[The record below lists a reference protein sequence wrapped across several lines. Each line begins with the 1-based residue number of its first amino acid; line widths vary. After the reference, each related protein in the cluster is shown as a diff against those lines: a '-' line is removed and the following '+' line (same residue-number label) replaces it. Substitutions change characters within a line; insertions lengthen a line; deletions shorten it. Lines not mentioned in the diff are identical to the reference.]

1 MQSHLSGKTSLATEL
16 APITVPSSQRLPWV
30 NWGRT
35 VRCVPD
41 YTFYPTSVDD
51 LVSIVGFARAN
62 GKTIRAAAS
71 GHSWSALVSTDEI
84 LVSVRNLNKVSLDL
98 TDEEQPLVVM
108 ECGATVREVND
119 VLEQHGYALPF
130 NVVLESVRLGGLIA
144 TGSHG
149 SGWNHQTLS
158 DLVQAIEIVTADGE
172 LRRFEAGVDD
182 EEVMNAAR
190 LNLGMFGLI
199 YRITL
204 RIDRG
209 YTVRALDRRLGIEE
223 TLANL
228 QDWVPNHE
236 NLDIFWWPFSNRC
249 WVKQWD
255 QVDAPVTG
263 LSRRSLRDRAR
274 ATVEMHVYDRT
285 IRSLKWWPQF
295 TPYACRGI
303 FPFTPSKRDAI
314 VPLADAI
321 HYRRGIELFRLG
333 CVEVAFKVDADFANV
348 KWAMQLVFE
357 QTRAYAARGQYPFNV
372 TMNVRFIKDSNC
384 LLSPAFGAGH
394 TCYIEILS
402 QTNQSEWEVFS
413 ADIAREWLTLPHAL
427 PHWAKEF
434 EHIPNVAEHIRT
446 VMGPNIARF
455 NRVKADLGVDPN
467 HMFVNAML
475 RSIFLD
481 TADVER

>member
-1 MQSHLSGKTSLATEL
+1 MEMSA
-16 APITVPSSQRLPWV
+16 AQRLPWV

-35 VRCVPD
+35 ARCIPE
-41 YTFYPTSVDD
+41 YTFYPTSLDD
-51 LVSIVGFARAN
+51 LVTIVNFARSN
-62 GKTIRAAAS
+62 GKTIRAVAS
-71 GHSWSALVSTDEI
+71 GHSWSALAPTDDI
-84 LVSVRNLNKVSLDL
+84 LVSVRKLNKVSLDV
-98 TDEEQPLVVM
+98 TDEDHPLVVM

-158 DLVQAIEIVTADGE
+158 DLVQAIEIVTATGE

-182 EEVMNAAR
+182 EEVMNAVR

-204 RIDRG
+204 RIHRS
-209 YTVRALDRRLGIEE
+209 YTVRALDRHFGIEE

-228 QDWVPNHE
+228 QEWVPAHE
-236 NLDIFWWPFSNRC
+236 NLDIFWWPFTDRC
-249 WVKQWD
+249 WIKQWD
-255 QVDAPVTG
+255 PIDAPVTG
-263 LSRRSLRDRAR
+263 LPRRSLRDRAR
-274 ATVEMHVYDRT
+274 SAVEMRLLDAT
-285 IRSLKWWPQF
+285 IRSLKWGPQF
-295 TPYACRGI
+295 TPGVCRVI
-303 FPFTPSKRDAI
+303 FPFTPSRRDAI
-314 VPLADAI
+314 VPLVDAV
-321 HYRRGIELFRLG
+321 HYRRGIELFRAG
-333 CVEVAFKVDADFANV
+333 CVEVAFKVDADFTNV
-348 KWAMQLVFE
+348 KWAMQLVFD

-372 TMNVRFIKDSNC
+372 TMNVRFIKDSHC
-384 LLSPAFGAGH
+384 LLSPAFGDGH

-402 QTNQSEWEVFS
+402 QTKQEEWEAFS

-434 EHIPNVAEHIRT
+434 EHIPHVIEHIRT
-446 VMGPNIARF
+446 AMGPNIARF
-455 NRVKADLGVDPN
+455 NRIKADLGVDPN

-475 RSIFLD
+475 RRIFLD
-481 TADVER
+481 TSDDES